1 MTVTH
6 RSFKTRRLTARTTGK
21 DQSMPQE
28 LTAVPTWDSMSPGEK
43 MAWLLN
49 KALDVKRD
57 ILTMPLPDPDD
68 DSIEAHRIRALVL
81 DAADSTIEQTIRLRT
96 NQLTPTANDDGIEK
110 VLEERMAAAKLEIER
125 LGAEG
130 NEYGDDKPP
139 RKH

>member
-1 MTVTH
+1 
-6 RSFKTRRLTARTTGK
+6 
-21 DQSMPQE
+21 
-28 LTAVPTWDSMSPGEK
+28 MSPGEK

-96 NQLTPTANDDGIEK
+96 NQLAPVANDDGIEK
-110 VLEERMAAAKLEIER
+110 LLEERRRWAILEIGRLDAER
-125 LGAEG
+125 
-130 NEYGDDKPP
+130 NDKPP

>member
-1 MTVTH
+1 
-6 RSFKTRRLTARTTGK
+6 
-21 DQSMPQE
+21 MPQE
-28 LTAVPTWDSMSPGEK
+28 LTAAPTWDSMSPGEK

-49 KALDVKRD
+49 QALDGKRD

-96 NQLTPTANDDGIEK
+96 NQLAATNSHDDEIGKIF
-110 VLEERMAAAKLEIER
+110 EERQRKAILEIER
-125 LGAEG
+125 LDAER
-130 NEYGDDKPP
+130 NDKPP